1 MVEIFISFAQAA
13 ENFERL
19 RFIRLMHVNPLE
31 TASQRRV
38 LFDVFAIF
46 FVRRRADDPQRAA
59 RQRGLENIG
68 RVQRAFRAAAR
79 ADEGV
84 QLVDKEDDV
93 AALLRRRDNALDSF
107 LKLASEFGSGDQ
119 KCQVQRINLRAEQRG
134 RHVAAGDAHG
144 QPFRQC
150 GFADARFAQQQRIVL
165 HLFAENLNHGVKL
178 RFPADQR
185 FEFVAGSRLRQV
197 SRIGF
202 ERIFLRFAVA
212 VLRGRFRTLLC
223 KGGFL
228 SGNRLGR
235 SGDSRRLK
243 RPLNF
248 ADGIE
253 EHRAHGVHRPPE
265 RVQHDQR
272 RAAVLI
278 QKLLPDMRDAG
289 EYLFFRVCICNRPQQ
304 RALRMRRQSRHA
316 GKAHFSLAAAAQN
329 FFFNL
334 PGCQIAEDAAGQLV
348 TDAAQTAEQVSA
360 AHLFVPHR
368 GRADLRLNQGFHR
381 ALGKNIGNIQ
391 QLGIPPCPPGRVSRS
406 GDAWPKRG
414 SCCAAFPRKARP
426 SWSAAAEP
434 PAAKARPSSAWPHP
448 AKRSSRFPDDRRFSS
463 RPPN

>member
-1 MVEIFISFAQAA
+1 M
-13 ENFERL
+13 
-19 RFIRLMHVNPLE
+19 
-31 TASQRRV
+31 
-38 LFDVFAIF
+38 
-46 FVRRRADDPQRAA
+46 
-59 RQRGLENIG
+59 
-68 RVQRAFRAAAR
+68 
-79 ADEGV
+79 

-119 KCQVQRINLRAEQRG
+119 KRQVQRINLRAEQRG

-165 HLFAENLNHGVKL
+165 HLFAEDLNHGVKL
-178 RFPADQR
+178 RLSADQR

-304 RALRMRRQSRHA
+304 RTLRMRRQSRHA

-348 TDAAQTAEQVSA
+348 TDAAQTAEQMSA

-448 AKRSSRFPDDRRFSS
+448 AKRSSRFPDDRQFSS
-463 RPPN
+463 RPPS